1 MNWFQDHQRVLVYHP
16 GQGGEYICCKLNGE
30 TFPEDNPTNRFRTIN
45 SFPGQDYLYDQAER
59 CLLYTSPSPRD

>member
-30 TFPEDNPTNRFRTIN
+30 TFPEDNPTNRFRTIK
-45 SFPGQDYLYDQAER
+45 GK
-59 CLLYTSPSPRD
+59 